1 MKIKNGLF
9 KGRWFIRATQIME
22 TNKKMM
28 LTMMKIAIV
37 MVNDDDDD
45 VKMLDNISNGISNVN
60 L

>member
-1 MKIKNGLF
+1 M
-9 KGRWFIRATQIME
+9 ME

-28 LTMMKIAIV
+28 LTMMKIDIV

-60 L
+60 S